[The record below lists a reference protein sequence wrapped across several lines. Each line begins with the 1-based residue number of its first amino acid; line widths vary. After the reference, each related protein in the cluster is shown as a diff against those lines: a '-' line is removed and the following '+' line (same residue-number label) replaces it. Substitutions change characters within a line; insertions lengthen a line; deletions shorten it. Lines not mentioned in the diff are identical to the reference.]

1 MRFVKLMGLLVSLL
15 ATASVAGTM
24 EYTLDTT
31 KSQVKWTGKK
41 VTGSHWGLLK
51 FKSGKL
57 HWDGTKP
64 VAGEFTVDMASL
76 TVEDMPKA
84 DENNGKLLGHLQS
97 DDFFSTKTN
106 PTATFVVKSA
116 TPKGPGQFS
125 LQGDLTIKGKTHPI
139 TLDTKIATT
148 TTGTL
153 DGQGKLVFD
162 RSKYEIKYNSKTF
175 FDPKTLGDKMIYDE
189 VELEL
194 NLTAGNPKA
203 VAM

>member
-1 MRFVKLMGLLVSLL
+1 MRFAKLIGLCLSLL
-15 ATASVAGTM
+15 ATTSMAATM
-24 EYTLDTT
+24 EYTLDTS

-41 VTGSHWGLLK
+41 VTGSHWGHLK

-64 VAGEFTVDMASL
+64 IAGEFTVDMSTL
-76 TVEDMPKA
+76 SVEDIPKA

-106 PTATFVVKSA
+106 PTATFVIKSA
-116 TPKGPGQFS
+116 TPKGPGQFA
-125 LQGDLTIKGKTHPI
+125 LTGDLTIKGKTHPI

-148 TTGTL
+148 TTGTI

-162 RSKYEIKYNSKTF
+162 RAKYEIKYNSKSF
-175 FDPKTLGDKMIYDE
+175 FDPMKLGDKMIYDE

-194 NLTAGNPKA
+194 TLSAGNPKA